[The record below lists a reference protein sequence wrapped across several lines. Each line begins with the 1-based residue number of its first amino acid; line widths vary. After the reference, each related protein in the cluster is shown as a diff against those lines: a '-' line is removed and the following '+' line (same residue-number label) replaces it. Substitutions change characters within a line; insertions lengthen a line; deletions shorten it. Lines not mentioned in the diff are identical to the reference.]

1 MDYHWLEQ
9 THKAIFGSGLTYSGI
24 GAPERYIHILRTSIH
39 TSIHPYIHIHTPY
52 TYNRQIESDA
62 TEYSTTLYWYIS
74 VYICTLYMYLYI
86 CMCMYKHYRQ
96 LNIISGWSM
105 DVSDPEQLSVHYLNY
120 SIDPPNQSN
129 HRLPEKFLFFFHP
142 SSSSS
147 SFHFFVSFSFLLHPL
162 SSSLSPLPL
171 FSHIILITRTSP
183 QPWRLLQTVLPDL
196 HFFPGSRNKQIDTCF
211 FLLC

>member
-1 MDYHWLEQ
+1 
-9 THKAIFGSGLTYSGI
+9 
-24 GAPERYIHILRTSIH
+24 
-39 TSIHPYIHIHTPY
+39 
-52 TYNRQIESDA
+52 
-62 TEYSTTLYWYIS
+62 
-74 VYICTLYMYLYI
+74 
-86 CMCMYKHYRQ
+86 
-96 LNIISGWSM
+96 M

-211 FLLC
+211 FFSCVDQIHLFLIFLRLHSLYLVCLVFLQCSSTPATYLDTPFPVLRPCILWPPTEKKEKKRKILFLCRDLKKDFCVSYL